1 MQTPNL
7 QNQLEDFLRDLQQKS
22 GETLAITAIMHGSG
36 DMSYCVSPASSPGKF
51 FATLDDAVNYG
62 QTTLT
67 INGRKLIR
75 AAELEAEAAK
85 LREEAAR

>member
-1 MQTPNL
+1 MQTLNL
-7 QNQLEDFLRDLQQKS
+7 QNQLEDFLRDLQQQS
-22 GETLAITAIMHGSG
+22 GETLAITAIMHSSG

-51 FATLDDAVNYG
+51 FATLDGAVKHG

-75 AAELEAEAAK
+75 AEELEAEAAN
-85 LREEAAR
+85 LRQEAAR